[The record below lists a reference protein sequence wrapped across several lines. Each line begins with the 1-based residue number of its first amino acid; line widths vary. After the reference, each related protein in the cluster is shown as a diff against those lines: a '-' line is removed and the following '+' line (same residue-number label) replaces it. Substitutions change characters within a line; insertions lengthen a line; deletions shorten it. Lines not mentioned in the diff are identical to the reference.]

1 MNYIKYTHFIKNK
14 TFQKCALGGLA
25 IFTLLGSVGYLVKN
39 EFLPYFKNEE
49 NEDNIK
55 EDNIKKDNIEEDNE
69 EEKKDNIEEDNEE
82 EKKDNIKEEDNEI
95 KKQIDE
101 IENKEKN
108 NDNNLDEYIK
118 NYRENQELL
127 DSEALKE
134 HILEMNV

>member
-49 NEDNIK
+49 DNIEEDNIK
-55 EDNIKKDNIEEDNE
+55 EDNIKKDNIEEDNKE
-69 EEKKDNIEEDNEE
+69 QKNEDNKKDNIE
-82 EKKDNIKEEDNEI
+82 EEDNEI

-101 IENKEKN
+101 IEKN

-118 NYRENQELL
+118 NYRENQELS

-134 HILEMNV
+134 HLLEMNV

>member
-49 NEDNIK
+49 DNIEEDNIK
-55 EDNIKKDNIEEDNE
+55 EDNIKKDNIEEDNKE
-69 EEKKDNIEEDNEE
+69 QKNEDNKKDNIE
-82 EKKDNIKEEDNEI
+82 EEDNEI

-101 IENKEKN
+101 IEKN

-134 HILEMNV
+134 HLLEMNV

>member
-49 NEDNIK
+49 DNIEEDNIEEDNIK
-55 EDNIKKDNIEEDNE
+55 EDNIKKDNIEEDNKE
-69 EEKKDNIEEDNEE
+69 QKNEDNKKDNIE
-82 EKKDNIKEEDNEI
+82 EEDNEI

-101 IENKEKN
+101 IEKN

-134 HILEMNV
+134 HLLEMNV